1 MYWIVLGSALVWFQS
16 SVFCK
21 AYSSEH
27 VYFGVGRGL
36 PYKMSLMQAMPT
48 DDKRISPF
56 SNEVIAQRLLQ
67 RLSKQITQLAA
78 SDRTRRSKD
87 IGLYRRDMNER
98 PHFIIV
104 QVTALL
110 MYGDATPS
118 KCRVNTAHYYE
129 TGADDGDDTT
139 HSEMQKNLQ
148 TLCEWLDN
156 NLYGSHR
163 KSTI

>member
-78 SDRTRRSKD
+78 SDRARRSKD
-87 IGLYRRDMNER
+87 IGLYRHVE
-98 PHFIIV
+98 
-104 QVTALL
+104 L
-110 MYGDATPS
+110 
-118 KCRVNTAHYYE
+118 E
-129 TGADDGDDTT
+129 
-139 HSEMQKNLQ
+139 
-148 TLCEWLDN
+148 
-156 NLYGSHR
+156 
-163 KSTI
+163 